1 MPSLHAGHRSRC
13 PEDSLR
19 PSSFFDPNPLRWA
32 LDRSGDRFSPT
43 FWFSVRIM
51 QVTEVFVYIV
61 VLLPNSTIFSKTAF
75 ALLPSV
81 ALLLLPFPLFSF
93 QGANPRSKTGSKRSK
108 TFKRFDP
115 FSGGDKRD
123 RTADLL
129 RAKQALSHLSYTPI
143 GNWWALVGSN
153 HRPYD
158 YQSYAL
164 AS

>member
-1 MPSLHAGHRSRC
+1 
-13 PEDSLR
+13 
-19 PSSFFDPNPLRWA
+19 
-32 LDRSGDRFSPT
+32 
-43 FWFSVRIM
+43 M
-51 QVTEVFVYIV
+51 QVTEEFLYRSNCSCYPIIPQY
-61 VLLPNSTIFSKTAF
+61 LFWTAF
-75 ALLPSV
+75 TVLPSV
-81 ALLLLPFPLFSF
+81 ALLLLFFSLFSF
-93 QGANPRSKTGSKRSK
+93 QGADPGQRPDQNAQRI
-108 TFKRFDP
+108 FKRFDP
-115 FSGGDKRD
+115 FFDGGDKRD

>member
-1 MPSLHAGHRSRC
+1 MIA
-13 PEDSLR
+13 
-19 PSSFFDPNPLRWA
+19 
-32 LDRSGDRFSPT
+32 
-43 FWFSVRIM
+43 RI
-51 QVTEVFVYIV
+51 VVFVTLIPQSF
-61 VLLPNSTIFSKTAF
+61 LKTAF
-75 ALLPSV
+75 SLLYPLLPCFF
-81 ALLLLPFPLFSF
+81 LPSPLFSF
-93 QGANPRSKTGSKRSK
+93 QGADPRSKTGSKRSK
-108 TFKRFDP
+108 AFKRFDP

>member
-1 MPSLHAGHRSRC
+1 MIAR
-13 PEDSLR
+13 
-19 PSSFFDPNPLRWA
+19 
-32 LDRSGDRFSPT
+32 
-43 FWFSVRIM
+43 
-51 QVTEVFVYIV
+51 IV
-61 VLLPNSTIFSKTAF
+61 VVVTLIPQSYFQNSIRA
-75 ALLPSV
+75 ALPSV

-93 QGANPRSKTGSKRSK
+93 QGAEPRSKTGSKRSK
-108 TFKRFDP
+108 SFKRFDP

>member
-1 MPSLHAGHRSRC
+1 MCRRCMRSI
-13 PEDSLR
+13 LR
-19 PSSFFDPNPLRWA
+19 LSGSQLELCRSQKFFD
-32 LDRSGDRFSPT
+32 RSNCS
-43 FWFSVRIM
+43 SC
-51 QVTEVFVYIV
+51 Y
-61 VLLPNSTIFSKTAF
+61 PNSTILFFKTAF
-75 ALLPSV
+75 ALLYP
-81 ALLLLPFPLFSF
+81 LLPCFFFHSPLFSF
-93 QGANPRSKTGSKRSK
+93 QGADPRSKTGSKRSK
-108 TFKRFDP
+108 SFKRFDP